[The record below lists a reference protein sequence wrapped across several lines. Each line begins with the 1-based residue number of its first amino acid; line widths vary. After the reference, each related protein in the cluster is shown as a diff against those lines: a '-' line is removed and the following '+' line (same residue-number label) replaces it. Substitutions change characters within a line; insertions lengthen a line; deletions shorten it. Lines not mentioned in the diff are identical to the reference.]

1 MNSSNINQAQAQ
13 SFVKIFTTL
22 GEAFKTL
29 SKTSIIPKELL
40 EEAND
45 DKKTEEPVK
54 ELKGRRALSNEIDI
68 DEERDLNIGN
78 MTNLS
83 GINESVSGDNDNDNS
98 ESNSL
103 LSVNENSSSKSNN
116 NKGLGSKHEY
126 VEPTFMDE
134 QGWQFKLQICELS
147 IEMGPFISQKKARTV
162 IRFLKKCEP
171 IMKKM
176 PIKERMKWLKNLS
189 DLIEQLIV

>member
-29 SKTSIIPKELL
+29 SNTSIIPKELL
-40 EEAND
+40 EEKGNE

-54 ELKGRRALSNEIDI
+54 DIKSKRVLSNEIDI
-68 DEERDLNIGN
+68 DEERDLNVGN
-78 MTNLS
+78 MTNIS
-83 GINESVSGDNDNDNS
+83 GLNESISNDNDNS
-98 ESNSL
+98 DSNSL
-103 LSVNENSSSKSNN
+103 ISVNENSSSKSNN
-116 NKGLGSKHEY
+116 NKGLGNKSEY

-171 IMKKM
+171 LMKKM